1 MILAHLDDKKT
12 LEDINLSVNLMLYRE
27 KTCYLTKKLFIS

>member
-1 MILAHLDDKKT
+1 MILAHLDDNKT
-12 LEDINLSVNLMLYRE
+12 LEDINLSVNLMLNRK